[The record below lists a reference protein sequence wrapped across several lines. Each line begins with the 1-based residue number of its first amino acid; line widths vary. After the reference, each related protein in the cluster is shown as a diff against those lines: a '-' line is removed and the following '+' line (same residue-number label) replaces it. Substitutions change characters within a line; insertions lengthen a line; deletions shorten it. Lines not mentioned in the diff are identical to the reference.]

1 MKELIK
7 SMLKSPSEK
16 AVIRTIE
23 RLEEE
28 TIKDESRLEIYLL
41 LIEAQE
47 STVLTMKHRYQ
58 KMKIDLQRKKTE
70 ISKKEKELLLNIK

>member
-1 MKELIK
+1 
-7 SMLKSPSEK
+7 MLKSPSEK